1 MLADLLPGFTPVSA
15 LALVSALGCALV
27 AGIFLAFSSF
37 VMAALG
43 RLPAEQ
49 GLAAMQSIN
58 ITVLNPLFLGLFFG
72 TGVFCLGLIAGGI
85 SRWPAPGGLCLIAAG
100 LLYVIGSL
108 LVTMIFNVPL
118 NEALAKAAPASPEG
132 AVFWQRYLADWTLWN
147 HVRTACSA
155 LAAALIMV
163 GLR

>member
-1 MLADLLPGFTPVSA
+1 MPTDLLPGITPVSM

-49 GLAAMQSIN
+49 GIAAMQSIN
-58 ITVLNPLFLGLFFG
+58 VTVLNPLFLGLFFG
-72 TGVFCLGLIAGGI
+72 TGLLSVGLIAGGI
-85 SRWPAPGGLCLIAAG
+85 FRWPASEGLCLIAAG
-100 LLYVIGSL
+100 LLYLVGSL

-118 NEALAKAAPASPEG
+118 NQAVAKVAPASPEG
-132 AVFWQRYLADWTLWN
+132 AVFWRRYLIDWTLWN
-147 HVRTACSA
+147 HVRTVCSA

-163 GLR
+163 GLH